1 MRMRKNW
8 VIRLATFALWLL
20 AVGGGVV
27 WALKFV
33 QGTATPANAAIV
45 TAPVVANVDSQALA
59 RGLGGGLGASAAATT
74 AVTPVPEPT
83 GGIVAARFVLSGVI
97 EGGSARQ
104 SLALIA
110 VDGKPARP
118 YRVGAQLADG
128 VVLQSVLRRQVSLAG
143 TTGKAGAVTLDLPR
157 PYALPAT
164 ITYTPPP
171 QPVVVAPQVVSPVV
185 VPDQGNAVPPGPGAI
200 PGRLGGPNSPRARA
214 LRDAAAAAR
223 EAAGEQI
230 LAPAGASTQ

>member
-1 MRMRKNW
+1 MQKNW

-20 AVGGGVV
+20 AVGGAVY

-33 QGTATPANAAIV
+33 QGTATPANAAVV
-45 TAPVVANVDSQALA
+45 TAPVAASVDSQALA
-59 RGLGGGLGASAAATT
+59 RGLGGGLGDSAVASAPA
-74 AVTPVPEPT
+74 PVPEPFS
-83 GGIVAARFVLSGVI
+83 GILATRFVLSGVI
-97 EGGSARQ
+97 QGGSARQ

-128 VVLQSVLRRQVSLAG
+128 VVLRSVLRRQVTVAA
-143 TTGKAGAVTLDLPR
+143 TTGKAGAVTLELPKSN
-157 PYALPAT
+157 AVTAAAAS
-164 ITYTPPP
+164 PPSP
-171 QPVVVAPQVVSPVV
+171 QPAVAAPQVLSPVV
-185 VPDQGNAVPPGPGAI
+185 VPDQANAAPPSPAAI

-214 LRDAAAAAR
+214 LRDAAAAR
-223 EAAGEQI
+223 EAAGEQT